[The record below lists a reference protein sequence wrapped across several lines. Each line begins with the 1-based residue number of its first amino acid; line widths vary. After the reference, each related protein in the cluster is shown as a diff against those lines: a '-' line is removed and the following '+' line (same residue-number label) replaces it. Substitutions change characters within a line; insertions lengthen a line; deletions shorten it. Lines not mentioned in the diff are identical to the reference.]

1 MADKIIYGLTKDGF
15 KRKRLPEILQSMFDR
30 FEDKSGLK
38 VNRNSDSVLG
48 MLFGIVGAE
57 ISDVWVGCEDTYYA
71 MYPSTSKGVS
81 LTQAAQLAGITPI
94 VAEQTLVYLT
104 CYGTDGTA
112 IERGAVV
119 ASNNNSEITYSSIN
133 SAFITTQKA
142 NTIEILVPTTP
153 ATGNRYTL
161 TIDNVTASYMAK
173 SSDNKSSVLIGLYS
187 QFDTPQLTY
196 EVNNDV
202 LTIASVDK
210 SKTFAVQFT
219 NLTYQNLGT
228 LILFECNVAG
238 SVTPI
243 TGDLTGIVTVV
254 SGWDRVINEVDAT
267 VGRDNESDSALR
279 SRWNSSVYQ
288 NGSANV
294 DAIQAAILSN
304 VTGVT
309 ACRVFENTSDNT
321 DADGRPP
328 HSLEAIVQGGDE
340 NDIVRVYWKAKGG
353 GIATYGDVAVD
364 MTDSQGT
371 PHTIYF
377 NRPQPVEIAL
387 RITLEKL
394 SEEEWSSDN
403 RRNAL
408 NAVLN
413 RAQALSL
420 GQDVVL
426 QRFIGDIYRNTT
438 GIGGINIEASKNGG
452 SYNTSNITI
461 GAREVADFDATR
473 IEVIEHV

>member
-1 MADKIIYGLTKDGF
+1 MADKVIYGLTKDGF

-30 FEDKSGLK
+30 FEDSSGLK

-57 ISDVWVGCEDTYYA
+57 ISDVWVGCEDTYNA
-71 MYPSTSKGVS
+71 MYPSSSKGVS

-104 CYGTDGTA
+104 CYGVDGTA

-119 ASNNNSEITYSSIN
+119 ASNNNSEITYSSVD

-142 NTIEILVPTTP
+142 NTIEILVPTSP
-153 ATGNRYTL
+153 NNGNRYTL
-161 TIDNVTASYMAK
+161 TIDNITASYMAK
-173 SSDNKSSVLIGLYS
+173 SSDNKSSILIGLYS

-202 LTIASVDK
+202 LSIASVDK
-210 SKTFAVQFT
+210 SKTFSVQFT
-219 NLTYQNLGT
+219 NLTYKKLGSP
-228 LILFECNVAG
+228 ILFECNVAG
-238 SVTPI
+238 AITPI
-243 TGDLTGIVTVV
+243 TGNLTGIVTVV
-254 SGWDRVINEVDAT
+254 SGWESVINETDAT
-267 VGRDNESDSALR
+267 VGRDNESDSDLR
-279 SRWNSSVYQ
+279 SRWNASVYQ
-288 NGSANV
+288 SGSANV

-304 VTGVT
+304 VIGVT

-340 NDIVRVYWKAKGG
+340 NDIVRVYWKSKGG
-353 GIATYGDVAVD
+353 GIATYGNVAVD

-371 PHTIYF
+371 PHVIYF

-413 RAQALSL
+413 KAQALSL

-426 QRFIGDIYRNTT
+426 QRFIGDVYRNTT
-438 GIGGINIEASKNGG
+438 GIGGITIEASKNGG
-452 SYNTSNITI
+452 SYSTSNITI
-461 GAREVADFDATR
+461 GPREVATFDATR

>member
-1 MADKIIYGLTKDGF
+1 MADKVIYGITKDGF
-15 KRKRLPEILQSMFDR
+15 KRKRLPEILQSLFDR

-48 MLFGIVGAE
+48 MLFAIVGAE
-57 ISDVWVGCEDTYYA
+57 VADVWVESEDSYYA

-81 LTQAAQLAGITPI
+81 LTQSAQLAGISPI
-94 VAEQTLVYLT
+94 VAEQTTVYLT
-104 CYGTDGTA
+104 CYGIDGTA

-119 ASNNNSEITYSSIN
+119 ASNNNSEIAYSSVD
-133 SAFITTQKA
+133 SAYITTQKA
-142 NTIEILVPTTP
+142 NTIEILVPTSP
-153 ATGNRYTL
+153 QNGNRYTL
-161 TIDNVTASYMAK
+161 TVDNVTASYTAK
-173 SSDNKSSVLIGLYS
+173 SSDNKSSILIGLYS

-202 LTIASVDK
+202 LTISSVDK

-228 LILFECNVAG
+228 PILFECNVAG
-238 SVTPI
+238 SITPI

-254 SGWDRVINEVDAT
+254 SGWNSVTNEVDAT
-267 VGRDNESDSALR
+267 VGRDNESDSNLR

-321 DADGRPP
+321 DDEGRPP

-353 GIATYGDVAVD
+353 GIATYGDVAVN
-364 MTDSQGT
+364 MQDSQGT

-377 NRPQPVEIAL
+377 NRPQPVTISL

-438 GIGGINIEASKNGG
+438 GIGGITIEASKNGG
-452 SYNTSNITI
+452 SYSTSNITI
-461 GAREVADFDATR
+461 GAREVADFDTTR